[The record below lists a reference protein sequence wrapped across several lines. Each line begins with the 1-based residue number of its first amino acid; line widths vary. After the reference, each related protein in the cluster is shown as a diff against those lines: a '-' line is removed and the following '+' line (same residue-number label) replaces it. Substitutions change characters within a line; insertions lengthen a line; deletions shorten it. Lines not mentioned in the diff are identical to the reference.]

1 MQGCKGWKYAYTGLF
16 FFLGWQI
23 KLMNTWWAGRSC
35 SSITGK
41 NQRKCCFMSQTREK
55 SQMAGRGNSPCSGVS
70 VSDNP
75 ELRASRAREEQRSHM
90 VSTPPEKK
98 TLLASPWPPTEGR
111 TNRERNKKKKKR
123 EESQSQKSQSFP
135 TFLSTCHTD
144 SRQARQTA
152 AHYAWL
158 LNKSWCIFMSQSQ
171 LMC

>member
-1 MQGCKGWKYAYTGLF
+1 
-16 FFLGWQI
+16 
-23 KLMNTWWAGRSC
+23 MNTQWAGRSC

-41 NQRKCCFMSQTREK
+41 NQRKCCFMSRTWEK
-55 SQMAGRGNSPCSGVS
+55 GQMSGRRNSPCSGFS
-70 VSDNP
+70 VSHNP

-98 TLLASPWPPTEGR
+98 NPPLLTSPRLGHRLRDEQTEKE
-111 TNRERNKKKKKR
+111 TKKEKER
-123 EESQSQKSQSFP
+123 QSQKSQSFP
-135 TFLSTCHTD
+135 TFLSACHTG
-144 SRQARQTA
+144 SRRARQTA

>member
-1 MQGCKGWKYAYTGLF
+1 
-16 FFLGWQI
+16 
-23 KLMNTWWAGRSC
+23 MNTRWAGRSC

-41 NQRKCCFMSQTREK
+41 NQQKCCFMSPTREK
-55 SQMAGRGNSPCSGVS
+55 GQMPGRGNSPCSGVS
-70 VSDNP
+70 VLHNP

-98 TLLASPWPPTEGR
+98 KPSSPHLTSPRLASPWPPTEGW
-111 TNRERNKKKKKR
+111 TNRERNTK
-123 EESQSQKSQSFP
+123 EEERQSQKSQSLP
-135 TFLSTCHTD
+135 AFLSACHTD
-144 SRQARQTA
+144 SRRAPQTA

>member
-1 MQGCKGWKYAYTGLF
+1 MLTLNLFFF

-35 SSITGK
+35 SSIMGK
-41 NQRKCCFMSQTREK
+41 NQQLCCFMSQTREK
-55 SQMAGRGNSPCSGVS
+55 GQMAGRGNSPCSGVS
-70 VSDNP
+70 VSHNP

-90 VSTPPEKK
+90 VQLLRKKKNPPH
-98 TLLASPWPPTEGR
+98 LASPRPPTEGR
-111 TNRERNKKKKKR
+111 TNRERNKKK
-123 EESQSQKSQSFP
+123 EERQSQKSQSFP

-144 SRQARQTA
+144 SRRARQTA